1 MSIGALVSALSG
13 QCSIVRVRSML
24 STETLVAWLPTT
36 SPRSTRA
43 GAPRSSLNA
52 WATARPERSKN
63 SGVLLDPRPGCLHRA
78 DRLVVVDIVEV
89 ASVGV
94 DDGASSRLKMIIATV

>member
-1 MSIGALVSALSG
+1 M
-13 QCSIVRVRSML
+13 
-24 STETLVAWLPTT
+24 
-36 SPRSTRA
+36 
-43 GAPRSSLNA
+43 
-52 WATARPERSKN
+52 
-63 SGVLLDPRPGCLHRA
+63 HRA